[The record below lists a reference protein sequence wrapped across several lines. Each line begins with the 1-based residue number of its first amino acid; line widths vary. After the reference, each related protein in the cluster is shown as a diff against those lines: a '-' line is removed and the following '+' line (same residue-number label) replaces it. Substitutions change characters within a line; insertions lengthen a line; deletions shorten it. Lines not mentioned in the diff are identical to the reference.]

1 MSKAGTGLWQ
11 WIHRWPVWSLRRPAI
26 VTVFVV
32 ELFALVVTAATVTR
46 VPIKHADWLVLAVLG
61 IGSILHMEL
70 VRGVERIREGTR
82 ANTPH
87 MDLKSVWTFAGLLLL
102 PPSLSLALVA
112 VTCVHQRVRLV
123 RMQTFRWLYSSTVI
137 VLATEAS
144 AAILYAGLPAGHYPG
159 LPSSWWGVV
168 VIVLAATM
176 RWFVNLAL
184 VVGIILLSS
193 PKANA
198 HAALGGFDNNLVEM
212 AALALG
218 AVAALVM
225 VHDPWFL
232 VLILPPLLV
241 LHRSLL
247 LRQYEVA
254 ARTDAK
260 TGLVNAMHWSQIA
273 RGELARAE
281 RDHTSVGVLMLD
293 LDHFKA
299 INDTH
304 GHITGDAVLKAV
316 ADALRKEARDY
327 DVVGRFGGE
336 EFMILLP
343 GLDPGD
349 ITAIAERFRRCISSL
364 IVGSPDHHEPVMV
377 TASAGAVTFPEGGG
391 DLDELLLAADA
402 ALYRAKESG
411 RNQTCFAPASSST
424 LPTARQ
430 PEE

>member
-1 MSKAGTGLWQ
+1 LWQ
-11 WIHRWPVWSLRRPAI
+11 WTHRWPVWSLRRPAV

-32 ELFALVVTAATVTR
+32 EILAVVVTAATVTR
-46 VPIKHADWLVLAVLG
+46 VPIKHSDWMILTVLG
-61 IGSILHMEL
+61 VGSILHMEL

-82 ANTPH
+82 GNTPH

-102 PPSLSLALVA
+102 PPSLSIALVV

-123 RMQTFRWLYSSTVI
+123 RMQTFRWLYSSTAVM
-137 VLATEAS
+137 LATEAS
-144 AAILYAGLPAGHYPG
+144 AAVLYAGLPAGHYPG
-159 LPSSWWGVV
+159 LPNSWWGVA

-281 RDHTSVGVLMLD
+281 RDRTSVGVLMLD
-293 LDHFKA
+293 LDHFKQ
-299 INDTH
+299 INDNH
-304 GHITGDAVLKAV
+304 GHLTGDAVLKAV
-316 ADALRKEARDY
+316 SDALRKEARDY

-343 GLDPGD
+343 GLDPVD
-349 ITAIAERFRRCISSL
+349 IVATAERFRRCIGGL
-364 IVGSPDHHEPVMV
+364 VVGSPDDHGTVTV
-377 TASAGAVTFPEGGG
+377 TASAGVVAYPDGGV

-411 RNQTCFAPASSST
+411 RNQTCLAPAGASA
-424 LPTARQ
+424 LPEARQ